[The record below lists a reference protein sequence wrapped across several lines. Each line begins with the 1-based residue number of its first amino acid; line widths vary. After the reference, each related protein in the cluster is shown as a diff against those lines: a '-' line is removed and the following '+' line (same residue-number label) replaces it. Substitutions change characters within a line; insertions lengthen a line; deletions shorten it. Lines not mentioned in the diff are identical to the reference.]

1 MKKTLCFLLILL
13 VVGSMFPHTIAATTS
28 TTDIYGLTYA
38 KYGDVNYNESIG
50 SDDALLVLKAVVGKI
65 QLTPYQME
73 AGDVND
79 DQDLAAVDALQILQ
93 YTVGKQKQFATGVIY
108 TNPYEYITTKAQ
120 WYETCRYKKEKLQKL
135 LYGSFP
141 KEDMT
146 FSVVYETAV
155 PLPECEA
162 IMVECI
168 LLFGNG
174 LKETLRITYPD
185 DGGKYPVIFRLDY
198 LSDYAY
204 RAHIEEQMLLEKRYA
219 FVTIG
224 RKDVAPDEANNREG
238 LPAAYHENDLGAIA
252 LWAYGAVAAADYVS
266 QKDFADTDKF
276 CITGHSRDGKAAVC
290 AGVMDERFRVIA
302 PNGSGVG
309 GAASFHV
316 QGKDSESAS
325 HLAENF
331 PHWFSS
337 SFNKAVAENKLTI
350 DMLDAFC
357 VLAPRAVLR
366 TEAKNDAWANPDG
379 TKAIQQAMNP
389 VYEFFGVDTAYNRVV
404 FRKGD
409 HGHTLED
416 WNNLITFCDSVFKE

>member
-1 MKKTLCFLLILL
+1 MPKMQIRL
-13 VVGSMFPHTIAATTS
+13 VG
-28 TTDIYGLTYA
+28 
-38 KYGDVNYNESIG
+38 
-50 SDDALLVLKAVVGKI
+50 LLVLIWCLLLGVAGCSSDPGVKDPMLNVNGEPITTAEQWKFAV
-65 QLTPYQME
+65 
-73 AGDVND
+73 
-79 DQDLAAVDALQILQ
+79 AVKKERLQKELYGIFPE
-93 YTVGKQKQFATGVIY
+93 TVG
-108 TNPYEYITTKAQ
+108 EITAVNQVT
-120 WYETCRYKKEKLQKL
+120 
-135 LYGSFP
+135 
-141 KEDMT
+141 
-146 FSVVYETAV
+146 V
-155 PLPECEA
+155 PLPECGA
-162 IMVECI
+162 IMEECT

-174 LKETLRITYPD
+174 LTETLRITYPD

-204 RAHIEEQMLLEKRYA
+204 RAPIEEQMLLEKRYA

-266 QKDFADTDKF
+266 QKDFAETDKF
-276 CITGHSRDGKAAVC
+276 CITGHSRDGKAAIC

-316 QGKDSESAS
+316 QGKGSESPQ

-337 SFNKAVAENKLTI
+337 SFNKAVADDTLTI
-350 DMLDAFC
+350 DVIDAFC

-366 TEAKNDAWANPDG
+366 TEAENDAWANPDG
-379 TKAIQQAMNP
+379 VLAIRAAMDP
-389 VYEFFGVDTAYNRVV
+389 VYELLGVDTAYNQVV
-404 FRKGD
+404 FREGD
-409 HGHTLED
+409 HGHTLAD
-416 WNNLITFCDSVFKE
+416 WNTLIDFCDFVFKE